1 MTGLGNEKVIVSFLY
16 NFYTF
21 LYWMVTSQM
30 VVQTYSDICLDGD
43 IIVNNDG
50 NKVRIVINIR
60 FR

>member
-1 MTGLGNEKVIVSFLY
+1 MTGLGNEKVTVSFLY